1 MRPPEAVR
9 ALCVAGAT
17 TLLALLAQL
26 GYVVIAPDDLG
37 LGLSSARH
45 QVRRAI
51 HCPPPPPRHPSAVS
65 AAQPQPTHLDAR
77 HAPSR
82 PRPRRT

>member
-51 HCPPPPPRHPSAVS
+51 HCPPPPSTPPHRRERGPTPAHP
-65 AAQPQPTHLDAR
+65 P
-77 HAPSR
+77 
-82 PRPRRT
+82 

>member
-51 HCPPPPPRHPSAVS
+51 HCPPPPPRHPST
-65 AAQPQPTHLDAR
+65 PPLRRERGPTPAH
-77 HAPSR
+77 P
-82 PRPRRT
+82 P

>member
-26 GYVVIAPDDLG
+26 GFVVIAPDDLG
-37 LGLSSARH
+37 LGNSSARH
-45 QVRRAI
+45 QVRRAP
-51 HCPPPPPRHPSAVS
+51 HAAPTSPPC
-65 AAQPQPTHLDAR
+65 T
-77 HAPSR
+77 
-82 PRPRRT
+82 